1 MSTTDD
7 QVEALYRDHGHRVLG
22 YLTRR
27 VARPEDAADLLSE
40 VLEVTWRRRH
50 DLPPSP
56 DDVLWVFGVAR
67 NVLANQR
74 RSGLRRD
81 SATRA
86 LARTLNVVAGRASA
100 TDAVDAGVD
109 VGRALAQLSDLD
121 REIICL
127 TGWEG
132 LTSSEVG
139 TVLNLPPATVRS
151 RLGRARAKLRQ
162 LLGETTEALAPH

>member
-7 QVEALYRDHGHRVLG
+7 QVQALYRDHGHRVLG

-27 VARPEDAADLLSE
+27 VTRPEDAADLLSE

-67 NVLANQR
+67 NVLANQKR
-74 RSGLRRD
+74 AGLRRD
-81 SATRA
+81 TATRA
-86 LARTLNVVAGRASA
+86 LARTLSDVAPRTSIN
-100 TDAVDAGVD
+100 DAVESGLDIR
-109 VGRALAQLSDLD
+109 RALTQLSDLD

-151 RLGRARAKLRQ
+151 RLRRARAELHQ
-162 LLGETTEALAPH
+162 LLEETADAVATR